1 MAEQGYVQEYV
12 QELVRKARVAQQ
24 AYATAA
30 DQKQLDKVAR
40 AVAKCVYDNAELL
53 AIEAVDETHMGT
65 VEGKTRKMKG
75 AMTNQWAYTKGRPST
90 GVVGWE
96 KGKLDKDCILKIA
109 KPAGVVAGVMPVTNP
124 TTTFGANA
132 MQALKGGNA
141 IIVCPHPRA
150 KKVTMH
156 CCELMRAAI
165 EAVGAPAD
173 LIQAVAEPNMEVTN
187 EVMRQCDLVVATGG
201 PGMVKAANSSGN
213 PSFGVGQGN
222 CQVIIDQDMNDK
234 FEEMAIDIVPNRAYD
249 SGIPCTGEQTIILP
263 KKDMDEFM
271 AALERHQGYIVRDEE
286 AIDRLRKLLFIIDP
300 ETGAARPDPAYV
312 GKNVQELGREI
323 GITVPDDV
331 LSIFIPITKYGK
343 DELLCKEKMCPV
355 ANLYGYEG
363 DWKEAVHIA
372 KTNLLMEGAGH
383 STDIYSKDQ
392 DHQVYAGIEI
402 PVCRLPVNCGQSML
416 NGRPYFS
423 GGMASTSGLGCGF
436 WQSNSLSGNLTF
448 EHLLNYTRMLYK
460 VEASRPDPTEDEIWA
475 ENDEIL

>member
-1 MAEQGYVQEYV
+1 MAEQSYMQQYV
-12 QELVRKARVAQQ
+12 QELVRKARVAQ
-24 AYATAA
+24 AEYAEF

-40 AVAKCVYDNAELL
+40 AAAKCVYDNAERL
-53 AIEAVDETHMGT
+53 AIAAVEETHMGT

-75 AMTNQWAYTKGRPST
+75 AMTNQWAYTKGRVSK

-141 IIVCPHPRA
+141 IVVCPHPRA
-150 KKVTMH
+150 KRVTKL
-156 CCELMRAAI
+156 CCDLIREAIVAA
-165 EAVGAPAD
+165 GAPAD
-173 LIQAVAEPNMEVTN
+173 LVQTVEEPSIEVTN

-222 CQVIIDQDMNDK
+222 CQVVIDKDMSDR
-234 FEEMAIDIVPNRAYD
+234 FEEIAIDVVPNRAYD

-263 KKDMDEFM
+263 ADDMDAFC
-271 AALERHQGYIVRDEE
+271 AALERHQGYIVRDEQ
-286 AIDRLRKLLFIIDP
+286 AIARLRELLFIVDP
-300 ETGAARPDPAYV
+300 ETGDARPNAAYV
-312 GKNVQELGREI
+312 GKDVQELGREI
-323 GITVPDDV
+323 GLTIPDGV
-331 LSIFIPITKYGK
+331 LSMFVPISKYGK

-355 ANLYGYEG
+355 ANLYGYDG
-363 DWKEAVHIA
+363 DWKDAVHVA

-383 STDIYSKDQ
+383 STDIYTKSQ
-392 DHQVYAGIEI
+392 ENQIYAGIEI

-416 NGRPYFS
+416 NGRPYYS

-460 VEASRPDPTEDEIWA
+460 VEADRPDPTEEEIWA
-475 ENDEIL
+475 EDDKIL

>member
-1 MAEQGYVQEYV
+1 MAEQSYAQEYV
-12 QELVRKARVAQQ
+12 KDLVAKARAAQVI
-24 AYATAA
+24 YAAKS
-30 DQKQLDKVAR
+30 DQQQLDRVAR
-40 AVAKCVYDNAELL
+40 AAAKCVYDNAELL
-53 AIEAVDETHMGT
+53 AIEAVEETHMGT
-65 VEGKTRKMKG
+65 VPGKTKKMRG

-90 GVVGWE
+90 GIVGWE

-109 KPAGVVAGVMPVTNP
+109 KPAGVIAGVMPVTNP

-141 IIVCPHPRA
+141 IVVCPHPRA
-150 KKVTMH
+150 KKVTAH
-156 CCELMRAAI
+156 CCELIREAIVAA
-165 EAVGAPAD
+165 GAPAD
-173 LIQAVAEPNMEVTN
+173 LVQTVLEPSMEITN

-222 CQVIIDQDMNDK
+222 CQVVIDQNMQYK
-234 FEEMAIDIVPNRAYD
+234 FEEIAEDIVPNRAYD

-263 KKDMDEFM
+263 AKDMDAFC
-271 AALERHQGYIVRDEE
+271 AALERHNGYVVRDQGV
-286 AIDRLRKLLFIIDP
+286 IDRLRKLLFIVDE

-312 GKNVQELGREI
+312 GKDVHELGHEV
-323 GITVPDDV
+323 GLEVPEGV
-331 LSIFIPITKYGK
+331 LSIFLPITKYGK

-363 DWKEAVHIA
+363 DWKEAVSVA

-383 STDIYSKDQ
+383 STDIYSDSQ
-392 DHQVYAGIEI
+392 DNQVYAGIEI

-460 VEASRPDPTEDEIWA
+460 VEASRPDPTEEEIWA